1 MRFIYPVELEE
12 VREGPPEDHCVL
24 ATFPDLP
31 EANTFGKDRADALT
45 SAVDCLE
52 VALAGRI
59 KDRTDIPEPSPA
71 RGRPTVAP
79 GNLIA
84 AKAALYLAMQQ
95 EDVRP
100 AELARR
106 MAVDQPAARPAARQ
120 SARAVRRGVRR
131 ARQAPGAVARKR
143 RLSGKRNRP
152 QLLQQVATVEL
163 HSRIV
168 IGHPL
173 MVALF
178 RAEEVEM
185 RAWCLKNGRL

>member
-31 EANTFGKDRADALT
+31 EANTFGKDRADALA
-45 SAVDCLE
+45 SAVECLE

-59 KDRTDIPEPSPA
+59 KDRADIPEPSPA

-84 AKAALYLAMQQ
+84 AKAALYLAMRQ
-95 EDVRP
+95 ENVRP

-106 MAVDQPAARPAARQ
+106 MNVDQPSINRLLDPRHASRPAQFDA
-120 SARAVRRGVRR
+120 AFA
-131 ARQAPGAVARKR
+131 A
-143 RLSGKRNRP
+143 LGKRLVLSLEN
-152 QLLQQVATVEL
+152 A
-163 HSRIV
+163 
-168 IGHPL
+168 
-173 MVALF
+173 A
-178 RAEEVEM
+178 
-185 RAWCLKNGRL
+185 